1 MPSAFAPDATYS
13 NVSPSIDRYEG
24 RVPTWCQQPR
34 KLRRFAR
41 HAARSR
47 SPWARGRS
55 LGAPRHPM
63 RAVRRHFC
71 APRDQR
77 LQLAEEAG
85 TVVAQVLGHE
95 VAGKLGLTRTRGLRL
110 LACSRNRSPP
120 PGGNCHRVVRTPGAP
135 RYEPQALHVG
145 ASSRRLW
152 PRLYGVARAVGSP
165 KRGRRRQFHGKSA
178 NFCAAAGALGIGL
191 VGHRVKGALDPIGLG
206 SDPWSVLD
214 PGRMCE
220 DGGVSAHRFDHRDVE
235 QVVSRLVFTAAYD
248 PGVSV
253 TSHTKFVT
261 VWRGRNPLSH
271 PRLFSQLP
279 QQPFGAGVRGRAALP
294 FGSTFRLPRRGRAE
308 NPSLCSPLRLQ
319 RPDLPLY
326 PAGWMFWL
334 TRKTFSGSKVALISA
349 SRS

>member
-1 MPSAFAPDATYS
+1 MPTTSQTAAIRSSRGPLAQPVGPEVDHLGRRGTQCAPSGGISARRAISACS
-13 NVSPSIDRYEG
+13 S
-24 RVPTWCQQPR
+24 PR
-34 KLRRFAR
+34 KRAQSSRRSSDTKSPGSSGSRAR
-41 HAARSR
+41 EASGSWLAREI
-47 SPWARGRS
+47 A
-55 LGAPRHPM
+55 H
-63 RAVRRHFC
+63 H
-71 APRDQR
+71 
-77 LQLAEEAG
+77 LQAE
-85 TVVAQVLGHE
+85 TVD
-95 VAGKLGLTRTRGLRL
+95 
-110 LACSRNRSPP
+110 
-120 PGGNCHRVVRTPGAP
+120 RVVRT
-135 RYEPQALHVG
+135 QALHVG

-178 NFCAAAGALGIGL
+178 NFWAAAGALGIGL